1 MRSRSSL
8 RSIAAIIALFSSREG
23 LRRKPVRAAAIIS
36 SRVALVALSVR
47 RPIAS
52 IG

>member
-8 RSIAAIIALFSSREG
+8 RSIAALIAWLVSRIG
-23 LRRKPVRAAAIIS
+23 FLLSRVRAAAIIS
-36 SRVALVALSVR
+36 SRVWLMELSVR
-47 RPIAS
+47 SPIAS